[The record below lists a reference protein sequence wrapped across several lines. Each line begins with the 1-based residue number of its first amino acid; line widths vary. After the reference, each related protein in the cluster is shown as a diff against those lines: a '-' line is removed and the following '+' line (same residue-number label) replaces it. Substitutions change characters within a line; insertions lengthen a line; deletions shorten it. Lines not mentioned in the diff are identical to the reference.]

1 MGHPSGAP
9 DFCVYCGAIGGDMQE
24 VDIGVGVGG
33 STQWACNDCMPKAED
48 KADGGGGHMNG
59 RDLERSLR
67 GEFSELAMDRRE
79 DEIAELKAKL
89 KEAKEVEMQLR
100 KWTNSADEAEGILR
114 AERDEALAKLAEAKK
129 RSDLFADCLQR
140 AKDRWVA
147 AHPEKDYW
155 PDGADNIVWLL
166 EKLARSDSRVA
177 LIHQEFTCQFARAE
191 KAEAERDE
199 AQAACAAYRDGLE
212 YYASLTALD
221 DAPPKTVIGSSELQ
235 ELGVDTRMTVRKMHL
250 ATGKRAREVLATNPA
265 GAKMLAVVKAAA
277 EWRQAEIEE
286 GERPQPCCP
295 SGRYLRAKA
304 SLRDAIEALEV
315 EKVNDRRGE

>member
-89 KEAKEVEMQLR
+89 KEA
-100 KWTNSADEAEGILR
+100 
-114 AERDEALAKLAEAKK
+114 EAK
-129 RSDLFADCLQR
+129 RDDLQASAGLFGDCLRR
-140 AKDRWVA
+140 AKDIWHA

-155 PDGADNIVWLL
+155 PDGAKNIVWLL

-199 AQAACAAYRDGLE
+199 AHARERDLEVVNTRLEAACAEYRDGLE

-221 DAPPKTVIGSSELQ
+221 DAPPETVVGSPELQ

-250 ATGKRAREVLATNPA
+250 ATGKRAREVLAANQA
-265 GAKMLAVVKAAA
+265 GAKMLAVAKAAEEADAWFVTQMPRMALA
-277 EWRQAEIEE
+277 ESVSLT
-286 GERPQPCCP
+286 GP
-295 SGRYLRAKA
+295 SF
-304 SLRDAIEALEV
+304 LELKRV
-315 EKVNDRRGE
+315 FSMTHAAVSKKRGE

>member
-1 MGHPSGAP
+1 
-9 DFCVYCGAIGGDMQE
+9 
-24 VDIGVGVGG
+24 
-33 STQWACNDCMPKAED
+33 
-48 KADGGGGHMNG
+48 MNG

-221 DAPPKTVIGSSELQ
+221 DAPPKTVIGSS
-235 ELGVDTRMTVRKMHL
+235 D
-250 ATGKRAREVLATNPA
+250 PA
-265 GAKMLAVVKAAA
+265 GAKTLAVVKAAA